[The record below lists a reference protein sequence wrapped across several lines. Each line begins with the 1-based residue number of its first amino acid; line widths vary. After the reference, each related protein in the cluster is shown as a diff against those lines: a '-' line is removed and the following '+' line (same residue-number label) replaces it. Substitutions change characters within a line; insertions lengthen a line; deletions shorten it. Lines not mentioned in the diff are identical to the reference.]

1 MEMQQKMRTRSGDI
15 YDLINRREQTV
26 NQQDEELDF
35 ANDSANM
42 GMLAQGLSNAVRG
55 LGSFQGKM
63 PENPTAP
70 LFRMRGDQAYR
81 DLTARRSEQ
90 DRGDKMLLENLDL
103 SKFAEEEKRKDEEL
117 PPSSRLLLQQRIRQ
131 LPIDGTEQ
139 IELPEGMTIRQVEN
153 DPVLGQLLKELI
165 PKSGNINEEI
175 KRAEL
180 LSEQQRQ
187 NLPMSDIDRSIL
199 QKKLTGSGID
209 VTIPDTMTYG
219 QANENPYLKQFTKSM
234 NGFGN
239 DLGMM
244 RFGFEQQRYEI
255 DRQAREDERKA
266 RKKEKE
272 LDQIIRSNERKE
284 DRIYRDKKDSRI
296 EEKER
301 KKEEK
306 STEEEVKK
314 LSGLIGT
321 SGLPG
326 AWQTMKTIDE
336 RLPPPGKDVPGFG
349 ATGMLPSALLSKE
362 GKELRAAFQSLLN
375 VTLKDRSG
383 AAVTPPEFERLRV
396 ELGNFAGATDQD
408 FRDGIRRAKA
418 ALQETTRNILAG
430 YPDDAYQ
437 SYINNGGTNFKSFL
451 SSSGNQPNSES
462 EPMKKAPIR
471 EWTP

>member
-1 MEMQQKMRTRSGDI
+1 MRTRSGDI

-103 SKFAEEEKRKDEEL
+103 SKFAEEEKRKDEAL

-180 LSEQQRQ
+180 LSEQQRK

-209 VTIPDTMTYG
+209 VKIPDTMTYG
-219 QANENPYLKQFTKSM
+219 QANENPYLKQFTKTM

-244 RFGFEQQRYEI
+244 RFGFEQQRFEI
-255 DRQAREDERKA
+255 DQEARKLERQARE
-266 RKKEKE
+266 
-272 LDQIIRSNERKE
+272 NERKLE
-284 DRIYRDKKDSRI
+284 QQYRQNKDYLERTT
-296 EEKER
+296 EKR
-301 KKEEK
+301 KEARPSEK
-306 STEEEVKK
+306 SVEQLVQYDTALSLLEDIKK
-314 LSGLIGT
+314 RKPKFNTGRFESAKNAGAQLIGVDDPEY
-321 SGLPG
+321 S
-326 AWQTMKTIDE
+326 AFKA
-336 RLPPPGKDVPGFG
+336 DVNDQL
-349 ATGMLPSALLSKE
+349 AQYIKSI
-362 GKELRAAFQSLLN
+362 
-375 VTLKDRSG
+375 SG
-383 AAVTPPEFERLRV
+383 AAASDKERGFLSQIQISTNDNDKTFMAKLESAINKIKNARAAHV
-396 ELGNFAGATDQD
+396 EAQERIGKDMSQF
-408 FRDGIRRAKA
+408 
-418 ALQETTRNILAG
+418 QETVVPKSKFPMTLRKDGNMVEV
-430 YPDDAYQ
+430 
-437 SYINNGGTNFKSFL
+437 TNEQELKEAKSE
-451 SSSGNQPNSES
+451 GW
-462 EPMKKAPIR
+462 K
-471 EWTP
+471 